1 MAMDFFKSKASVSK
15 KTILIVDDEEDFCH
29 FVKLNLEQTG
39 NFDVLTATNGADGIS
54 LAQRHQPDLI
64 LLDIIMPNMT
74 GTQVAETLR
83 NDKATKD
90 IPIIFVTAIV
100 KRGEVGAAEF
110 QFGGNYF
117 IFKPVKLDELIKEIG
132 TKLN

>member
-1 MAMDFFKSKASVSK
+1 MDLFKSKGAVSR
-15 KTILIVDDEEDFCH
+15 KTILIIDDEEDFCY

-39 NFDVLTATNGADGIS
+39 EFEVLTAYNGTDGINM
-54 LAQRHQPDLI
+54 AKRHLPDLI

-74 GTQVAETLR
+74 GTQVAESLR
-83 NDKATKD
+83 ADKVTKD

-100 KRGEVGAAEF
+100 KRGEVGARDY

-117 IFKPVKLDELIKEIG
+117 IFKPVKLDELLQEIG
-132 TKLN
+132 AKLK